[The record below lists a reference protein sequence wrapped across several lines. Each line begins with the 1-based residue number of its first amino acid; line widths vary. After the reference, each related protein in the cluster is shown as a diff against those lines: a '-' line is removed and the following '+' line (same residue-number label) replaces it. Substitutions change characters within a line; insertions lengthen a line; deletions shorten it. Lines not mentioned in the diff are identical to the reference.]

1 MYSQL
6 NLHVENRFALTKLTM
21 YFVGGL
27 SREALL
33 ANPPDP
39 VSEIPRHIT
48 AVVSF
53 DFSNDTTIRMN
64 YTTRFCP

>member
-27 SREALL
+27 LQEALL

-39 VSEIPRHIT
+39 VSEIPHKT
-48 AVVSF
+48 AVVSL
-53 DFSNDTTIRMN
+53 DSNNDTKT
-64 YTTRFCP
+64 YCSTY